1 MEFYCELC
9 NIDCQNERSFLS
21 HLNGDKHRRK
31 AGLMA
36 AGGTQLVHC
45 QVCNVSCPNKPA
57 YEQHLNGE
65 RHRRKLATLE
75 AENNIDDNVSCPN
88 EFMLEQH
95 VKSDRRK
102 RQVAAVNVMS
112 DSTGISMLTG
122 SNSSFVGNHK
132 PAPPTIRNEVS
143 RTNVISQ
150 RHHAGGELVNPNNA
164 NDMVE
169 VKPTGLF
176 YCAACNIHCQ
186 NECQF
191 QQHLDGKKHK
201 KRVAA
206 LDVDGSLNNG
216 AMVHASS
223 EMNAPIRKYISASRA
238 TIDALYGT
246 PRVTERAASPPPH
259 PPPHRANSSE
269 LKEVRPTPIPSNP
282 SLMENSDE
290 EGEVDEVKED
300 IEKLYDE
307 LEEPDLTSSG
317 NVLQFQTPKVLI
329 KEEENY
335 QVSDSVDNVDDN
347 MFGDESDERLTE
359 PKDVKIEEDDV
370 DSDVD
375 DMFGDNDGDA
385 DSGEFDQNTP
395 QLKEQ
400 ATCASGIHN
409 NDAIAE
415 INLGRNIGIQLEDN
429 RKPAIEEEHTVIL
442 DSGLGF
448 VLDYSPDTP
457 INTNIGAPSNQDTG
471 HASDFSDPKAL
482 LESAEDQDDD
492 EIDMFGPD
500 EEDDGAEDGNTP
512 EQTQKLV
519 SETSKTAADALSSEN
534 ETEHNQLKHRRQHK
548 RYAADTA
555 TPMTAAAVTMA
566 AAEMP
571 LKRAKITGQQSK
583 PRVYGN
589 IPKHYDAPSDHA
601 YYPPVHPDKYWC
613 CMRSW
618 DFLREFN
625 DAMRNR
631 GSLPKKKETSKK
643 RPLEPVAMTV
653 TEDGKNSSADP
664 LPTIFE
670 SVQHYKALWASL
682 LIDEA
687 KAQILSEVV
696 SSQSSPSTSWIQGSK
711 VAVGTSA
718 RLERSRTARDH
729 SSSCG
734 IPNSSEPSVDVHIT
748 STQSAGIGRPVC
760 TNDLLLFVRQ
770 LSTIELAV
778 RGKAFEALDEGLGSQ
793 ELRKGRFG
801 FVGHA
806 LNNRSRSLDGLL
818 VRVSQKYWSQFESL
832 NEIFIIPIGSNV
844 TGKRR
849 EHYELLR

>member
-1 MEFYCELC
+1 V
-9 NIDCQNERSFLS
+9 
-21 HLNGDKHRRK
+21 
-31 AGLMA
+31 A

-95 VKSDRRK
+95 VNSDRHK
-102 RQVAAVNVMS
+102 RQVAAVNGMS
-112 DSTGISMLTG
+112 DITGSSMLTG

-132 PAPPTIRNEVS
+132 PAPPTIRNGVS
-143 RTNVISQ
+143 RTIVISQ
-150 RHHAGGELVNPNNA
+150 RQHAGGERVNPNNA
-164 NDMVE
+164 NDTME
-169 VKPTGLF
+169 VKPTGTF
-176 YCAACNIHCQ
+176 HCAACNIHCQ
-186 NECQF
+186 NERQF

-201 KRVAA
+201 KRVFA

-238 TIDALYGT
+238 TIDALEGT
-246 PRVTERAASPPPH
+246 PRVIERAASPPPP
-259 PPPHRANSSE
+259 PPPHRENSYE
-269 LKEVRPTPIPSNP
+269 LKEVGPTPIPSTP

-317 NVLQFQTPKVLI
+317 NVLDFQTPKILI

-335 QVSDSVDNVDDN
+335 QVPDSVDNVDDN

-359 PKDVKIEEDDV
+359 PKDVKIEQDDV

-400 ATCASGIHN
+400 ATCASGVHI

-415 INLGRNIGIQLEDN
+415 INLGR
-429 RKPAIEEEHTVIL
+429 KAIEEEKTVIL

-457 INTNIGAPSNQDTG
+457 INTEIGAPSNQDTG
-471 HASDFSDPKAL
+471 ASAFGDPKAL
-482 LESAEDQDDD
+482 ILESAEDQDDD

-500 EEDDGAEDGNTP
+500 EEDDGPEDGNMP
-512 EQTQKLV
+512 LV
-519 SETSKTAADALSSEN
+519 LSAAN
-534 ETEHNQLKHRRQHK
+534 EMEHNQLKQQRQHTS
-548 RYAADTA
+548 YTADTS
-555 TPMTAAAVTMA
+555 TPLTATAATTA

-571 LKRAKITGQQSK
+571 LKRAKVTGQQSK
-583 PRVYGN
+583 PRVYEN
-589 IPKHYDAPSDHA
+589 ISNHYDAPSEHS

-613 CMRSW
+613 CLRSW
-618 DFLREFN
+618 DFLRDFN
-625 DAMRNR
+625 DAMKNR
-631 GSLPKKKETSKK
+631 GSSSKKKETVKK
-643 RPLEPVAMTV
+643 RPLEPVAKTV
-653 TEDGKNSSADP
+653 TADGKNSFTDP
-664 LPTIFE
+664 LPDIFE
-670 SVQHYKALWASL
+670 SVQQYKALWASL

-687 KAQILSEVV
+687 KAQLLSEVV
-696 SSQSSPSTSWIQGSK
+696 SSQSSPSTSWIQGNK
-711 VAVGTSA
+711 VTVGTSA
-718 RLERSRTARDH
+718 RLELSRTARDH

-734 IPNSSEPSVDVHIT
+734 IPNSLEPSVDVHIT
-748 STQSAGIGRPVC
+748 SSQGAGNGRPVC

-770 LSTIELAV
+770 LSTIEAAT
-778 RGKAFEALDEGLGSQ
+778 RGKAFEALDERLGSQ

-832 NEIFIIPIGSNV
+832 NEVFIIPIGSNV

-849 EHYELLR
+849 EHYELMRYCYERFCVNSPFSRRDPL